1 MYVTRSTDNKTSRA
15 LILQEWIMI
24 IFAAFGFLL
33 NFVFQPQR
41 NNVAFLLS
49 FVHYHQ
55 AFLRLVSAI
64 RRRRVRLNRRRL
76 RNLPC
81 PGLYRVR

>member
-1 MYVTRSTDNKTSRA
+1 MYVTRSTDNKTSHA

-33 NFVFQPQR
+33 NFVFQPQQ
-41 NNVAFLLS
+41 NNVAFVV
-49 FVHYHQ
+49 FVCL
-55 AFLRLVSAI
+55 FVCVSAI
-64 RRRRVRLNRRRL
+64 RRRRVRLNRHRL

-81 PGLYRVR
+81 HGLYRIR